1 MANLSKSEII
11 KTKPIGDGLNGFRDS
26 FKQTCQDLG
35 LPSSLDSLHQI
46 GDQGICQFIHYK
58 SSLTDIGLKN
68 LLVDLNYAL
77 QNLPAARVLPSIS
90 GRGTL
95 RTDDLLL
102 FGSLVRSDD
111 FDVERFLPLLNA
123 ILRTEPDEF
132 IWEKVYAAVT
142 ESTPPPRPLPLHI
155 QQTPHLRNTSSFLNS
170 SERRKYVDD
179 LKEELGSL

>member
-46 GDQGICQFIHYK
+46 SNQ
-58 SSLTDIGLKN
+58 GLKN
-68 LLVDLNYAL
+68 LLVDLEYAL
-77 QNLPAARVLPSIS
+77 RNLPAARVLPSIS

-123 ILRTEPDEF
+123 ILRTKPDEV
-132 IWEKVYAAVT
+132 IWEKVYAAVI

-155 QQTPHLRNTSSFLNS
+155 QQTPHLRNTSRSI
-170 SERRKYVDD
+170 E
-179 LKEELGSL
+179 G